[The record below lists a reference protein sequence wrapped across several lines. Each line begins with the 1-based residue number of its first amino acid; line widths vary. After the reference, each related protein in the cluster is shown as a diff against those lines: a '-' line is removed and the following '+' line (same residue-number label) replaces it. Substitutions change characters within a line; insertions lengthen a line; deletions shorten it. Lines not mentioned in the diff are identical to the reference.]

1 MAARRQVRPDTER
14 LRREHTAHTGAHGA
28 DKPDRAPTPIQAA
41 LALHATQAHGQ
52 PQPQG
57 VIQLPLCHRTFP
69 FCVENHNNLAAEP
82 LHSPP
87 NTPKMAPK
95 GAVTTTE
102 SQAMLAR

>member
-14 LRREHTAHTGAHGA
+14 LRREHTTQTGAHGA

-52 PQPQG
+52 PLPQG

-82 LHSPP
+82 LHSPQHP
-87 NTPKMAPK
+87 QNGAE